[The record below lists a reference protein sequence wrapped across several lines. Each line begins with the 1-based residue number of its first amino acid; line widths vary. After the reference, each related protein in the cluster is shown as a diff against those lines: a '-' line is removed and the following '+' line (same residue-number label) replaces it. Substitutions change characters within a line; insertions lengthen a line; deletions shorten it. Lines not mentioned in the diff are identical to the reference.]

1 MVASPIDISVVRASS
16 HLVGRNND
24 ETRMTEL
31 EGMTNDQMLNDC
43 DEAVSSSFGLLA
55 SFVIRHSCFVI
66 AS

>member
-1 MVASPIDISVVRASS
+1 
-16 HLVGRNND
+16 
-24 ETRMTEL
+24 MTKL